1 MKVYYCAAFV
11 NLEMEHQTITVVG
24 ILAAEETLHDQSLYA
39 FVDNLKL
46 SRFHRRTIFIDLL
59 IDILFNEYTLFC

>member
-11 NLEMEHQTITVVG
+11 NLDMEHQTITAVA
-24 ILAAEETLHDQSLYA
+24 ILAAEETLHDQRLYA

-46 SRFHRRTIFIDLL
+46 SSKHRRTI
-59 IDILFNEYTLFC
+59 C